1 MGLSRPLI
9 PSYMQNNEALNVLL
23 PIGALHFI
31 HTLES
36 LSRGKFVLL
45 AADKAHSH
53 EEDLRLTKEN
63 PHVAIHGSFSMMAN
77 FHALRQY
84 FSDNRGTSFH
94 TPYYTGLQ
102 VGAFVMGD
110 VPLWEFQFAW
120 EVEAME
126 RWDIECAGG
135 VRPRQFF
142 AAAAMH
148 PRRDAVAVSEEH
160 PGADPTESVRE
171 RGVLQVQAGAGGP
184 HSLRERSAAD
194 RLQERHHA
202 HRREL
207 LSAVGVQGGAA
218 QQR

>member
-1 MGLSRPLI
+1 M
-9 PSYMQNNEALNVLL
+9 
-23 PIGALHFI
+23 
-31 HTLES
+31 
-36 LSRGKFVLL
+36 
-45 AADKAHSH
+45 
-53 EEDLRLTKEN
+53 
-63 PHVAIHGSFSMMAN
+63 
-77 FHALRQY
+77 
-84 FSDNRGTSFH
+84 
-94 TPYYTGLQ
+94 
-102 VGAFVMGD
+102 MGD